1 MSDHFVVEAD
11 RRVVGVAVRVP
22 GGFKFFSSD
31 PDYFALEGKLF
42 ARARAMAQRVAQI
55 RRQRREGL
63 APGRASVH

>member
-31 PDYFALEGKLF
+31 PDYFSLEGKLF